1 MSTEGKIK
9 TLFSNPEKT
18 EALFPRT
25 KTSAISNESGRGLDA
40 ILEDLSNSAGMPGAT
55 GVQGLTGATG
65 AQGLTGAT
73 GSQGP
78 QGYIG
83 ATGPSGKDGTGIT
96 VKSSASECT
105 QVGDAYIDVN
115 GNIMIRKADGTFTNG
130 GQVKGPQGAT
140 GAQGIQGATGP
151 QGNTGSQGATGP
163 QGPAGSNGSNGSNG
177 AIGATGI
184 QGPQGYIGATGAGG
198 AQGPQG
204 LRGAT
209 GYTGATGSQG
219 IQGPQG
225 LQGATGPQGPGGSQG
240 PRGYTGATGAA
251 GTNGSNG
258 SQGPRGYTGATGP
271 AGSSLG
277 QNYISSQ
284 GTVCN
289 TNYVYSVNHGTGQPM
304 RYYWRIWNNGFS
316 DGRKLAEVW
325 GTTDNYIL
333 TSCNNAWEELSET
346 SVIAFNTLPVSFTQL
361 LCINVSFQSKGS
373 VMWSEGITREDS
385 TGYFATYFC
394 RVNPVGDYGK
404 YQVYAVGT
412 I

>member
-40 ILEDLSNSAGMPGAT
+40 ILEDLANSAGTPGAQ
-55 GVQGLTGATG
+55 GPQGLTGATG
-65 AQGLTGAT
+65 PQGPQGLTGST
-73 GSQGP
+73 GPQGP
-78 QGYIG
+78 QGYTG

-105 QVGDAYIDVN
+105 QVGDAYIDAN

-151 QGNTGSQGATGP
+151 QGPAGTNGTNGSNGAVGATGP
-163 QGPAGSNGSNGSNG
+163 QGY
-177 AIGATGI
+177 T
-184 QGPQGYIGATGAGG
+184 GATGAGG
-198 AQGPQG
+198 AQGP
-204 LRGAT
+204 R

-219 IQGPQG
+219 YK
-225 LQGATGPQGPGGSQG
+225 GATGP
-240 PRGYTGATGAA
+240 A

-277 QNYISSQ
+277 ANYIASQ

-346 SVIAFNTLPVSFTQL
+346 SLIAFNTLPVSFTQL
-361 LCINVSFQSKGS
+361 LCTNVSFQSKGS